1 MQGGEENAGEISPV
15 VDVEFAEDNVE
26 PNKDRG
32 AGNED
37 AHEDDG
43 SHENIV
49 ATEQGENASTSISD
63 TKFNDA
69 CHSHVLETL
78 SVKGKK
84 VY

>member
-49 ATEQGENASTSISD
+49 ATEQGENASTSI
-63 TKFNDA
+63 
-69 CHSHVLETL
+69 
-78 SVKGKK
+78 
-84 VY
+84 

>member
-1 MQGGEENAGEISPV
+1 MQGGKKMLEKLV
-15 VDVEFAEDNVE
+15 QFVDVEFAEDNVE

-49 ATEQGENASTSISD
+49 ATEQGENASTSI
-63 TKFNDA
+63 
-69 CHSHVLETL
+69 
-78 SVKGKK
+78 
-84 VY
+84 